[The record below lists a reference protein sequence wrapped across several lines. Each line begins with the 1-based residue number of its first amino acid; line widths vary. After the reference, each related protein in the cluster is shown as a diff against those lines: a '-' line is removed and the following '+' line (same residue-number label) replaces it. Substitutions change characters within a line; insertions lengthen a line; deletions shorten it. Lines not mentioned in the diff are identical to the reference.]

1 MHYDINKSP
10 EGQSVLA
17 LLRSVVPRRRLQYAE
32 ALRVAELQANRLLEV
47 MGVGEW
53 PVPSEVVT
61 ELPRL
66 RVELRDLPASGL
78 SFWDGQAWVVYLNGA
93 EASTRQR
100 FTLLHEF
107 KHIVDH
113 GRADRLYTGNG
124 RLNSDEQAEQV
135 ADFFAGCVLMPKRLI
150 KRAWGEGRQRPRVL
164 AAMFDV
170 SPRAVEFRLAQLG
183 LTLPRLRCSPVSDV
197 HYKLRSKHAY
207 LRQLPSISTLQGVAG

>member
-1 MHYDINKSP
+1 MHYVNKSP

-78 SFWDGQAWVVYLNGA
+78 SFWDGQAWVIYLNGA
-93 EASTRQR
+93 EVATRRR

-107 KHIVDH
+107 KHIIDH
-113 GRADRLYTGNG
+113 GRADKLYTGNQH
-124 RLNSDEQAEQV
+124 LNADEQAEQV
-135 ADFFAGCVLMPKRLI
+135 ADFFAACVLMPKRLI

-164 AAMFDV
+164 AAMFHV
-170 SPRAVEFRLAQLG
+170 SPSAVEFRLEQLG
-183 LTLPRLRCSPVSDV
+183 LTLPKLRCAPVSGV
-197 HYKLRSKHAY
+197 RYKLPPKHAY
-207 LRQLPSISTLQGVAG
+207 FRQLPQMSRFRGVAT

>member
-1 MHYDINKSP
+1 MHNETNRSL

-17 LLRSVVPRRRLQYAE
+17 LLRSVVPPRRLQYAE

-53 PVPSEVVT
+53 PVPSEIVT

-78 SFWDGQAWVVYLNGA
+78 SFWDGQTWVVFLNET
-93 EASTRQR
+93 EATTRQR

-107 KHIVDH
+107 KHIMDH
-113 GRADRLYTGNG
+113 GRADKLYTGNQ
-124 RLNSDEQAEQV
+124 RLNADEQAEQV
-135 ADFFAGCVLMPKRLI
+135 ADYFAGCVLMPKRLI

-164 AAMFDV
+164 AAMFHV

-183 LTLPRLRCSPVSDV
+183 LTLPRVRCAPVSGV
-197 HYKLRSKHAY
+197 RYKLRSKQAY
-207 LRQLPSISTLQGVAG
+207 LRQLPSISTLKGVAG